1 MGWNFF
7 SHERKM
13 SRDSYKNNNLFF
25 LAMNNYISLH
35 YKLVKVDVGSV
46 PGLLGSSEGW
56 QWCLWDAF
64 VRLSYGEDGITKTK
78 WHLILFWYIFVI
90 ATWCVQMGRL
100 HTTRHSSEIK
110 WLCTCLKASNFFF
123 SCLLFIPWW
132 LLRSITEQLYNTTFC
147 IKKFLTKKIVS
158 HEAASVVLH
167 MAASACVRAMTHS
180 LLGYKDILIF
190 RFSSVYL

>member
-1 MGWNFF
+1 MLYTQGVSNELTQHMGWNFF

-123 SCLLFIPWW
+123 YVCYLSHDGCLEVSQSNYIILLSALKSFW
-132 LLRSITEQLYNTTFC
+132 L
-147 IKKFLTKKIVS
+147 KK
-158 HEAASVVLH
+158 
-167 MAASACVRAMTHS
+167 
-180 LLGYKDILIF
+180 
-190 RFSSVYL
+190 